1 MTESKQSKHG
11 WPLGKHRHNL
21 GHVWQVQFESLAKGI
36 KSRYGGQVEFVPFA
50 TNPRLGEVVLEARLS
65 METYGL
71 LRAFV
76 AGFNAANY

>member
-1 MTESKQSKHG
+1 MESKHSKHG
-11 WPLGKHRHNL
+11 WPLGKYPHNL
-21 GHVWQVQFESLAKGI
+21 GHVWQNQFESLAKGI
-36 KSRYGGQVEFVPFA
+36 KSRYGGVVEFRPFS
-50 TNPRLGEVVLEARLS
+50 TNPNLGEVVLNARLS